1 MPGWLRL
8 ILANRLLEVKD
19 LEVHYGDIQALWGV
33 SLHVDEGDIVSLV
46 GANGAGK
53 TTLLKGISGLQ
64 RPTKGSILFSGSS
77 IVGLD
82 PATTVNMGISLVPEG
97 RRLFAPMTVLEN
109 LQLGAY
115 PRRSRLLLEE
125 SLERVYDLFPLL
137 KNRRK
142 QIAGSLSGGE
152 QQMLAI
158 GRAVMT
164 RPKILM
170 LDEPSLGL
178 SPLIVKAMFELIRTL
193 RDQKVTILLV
203 EQNVYHAL
211 KVSNYTY
218 VMKTGRITMQGTGEE
233 LLANPEFQTAYLGS
247 LD

>member
-1 MPGWLRL
+1 M
-8 ILANRLLEVKD
+8 ANHLLEVKD

-53 TTLLKGISGLQ
+53 TTLLKTISGLR
-64 RPTKGSILFSGSS
+64 RPTRGSILFSGSP
-77 IVGLD
+77 IGDLD
-82 PATTVNMGISLVPEG
+82 PAAIVNMGISLVPEG

-125 SLERVYDLFPLL
+125 SLDRIYDLFPVL
-137 KNRRK
+137 KNRSK

-152 QQMLAI
+152 QQMLAV
-158 GRAVMT
+158 GRAMMT
-164 RPKILM
+164 QPKILM

-178 SPLIVKAMFELIRTL
+178 SPLNVKAMFELIRTL
-193 RDQKVTILLV
+193 NDRKVTILLV
-203 EQNVYHAL
+203 EQNIYHAL
-211 KVSNYTY
+211 KISSYAFIL
-218 VMKTGRITMQGTGEE
+218 KTGRITMQGTGEE
-233 LLANPEFQTAYLGS
+233 LLANPEIQTAYMGS
-247 LD
+247 LE

>member
-1 MPGWLRL
+1 MPAWLRL

-33 SLHVDEGDIVSLV
+33 SLRVEEGDIVSLV

-53 TTLLKGISGLQ
+53 TTLLKGISGLL

-82 PATTVNMGISLVPEG
+82 PATTVSMGISLVPEG

-164 RPKILM
+164 QPKILM

-178 SPLIVKAMFELIRTL
+178 SPLIVKAIFKLIRTL

-211 KVSNYTY
+211 KISDYVF
-218 VMKTGRITMQGTGEE
+218 VMKTGRISMEGTGEE
-233 LLANPEFQTAYLGS
+233 LLANSEIQTAYMGS

>member
-33 SLHVDEGDIVSLV
+33 SLRVEEGDIVSLV

-53 TTLLKGISGLQ
+53 TTLLKGISGLL

-82 PATTVNMGISLVPEG
+82 PATTVSMGISLVPEG

-164 RPKILM
+164 QPKILM

-178 SPLIVKAMFELIRTL
+178 SPLIVKAIFKLIRTL

-211 KVSNYTY
+211 KISDYVF
-218 VMKTGRITMQGTGEE
+218 VMKTGRISMEGTGEE
-233 LLANPEFQTAYLGS
+233 LLANSEIQTAYMGS